1 MKTHQQSSGHIG
13 TTNAMIMELL
23 GGLSEDQDL
32 PAFNRTADAMT
43 FHGTTATVSFDLK
56 NASVQI
62 YCKGQQ
68 NSVYDSQKPG
78 QCQNMDFAEQLG
90 MEAISEMIAASSAQ
104 SEKGRAIVLAK
115 LAKRPW

>member
-1 MKTHQQSSGHIG
+1 M
-13 TTNAMIMELL
+13 
-23 GGLSEDQDL
+23 
-32 PAFNRTADAMT
+32 PAFKRTEEAMT
-43 FHGTTATVSFDLK
+43 FHGKTATVSFDLK

-78 QCQNMDFAEQLG
+78 QCQNIDFAEQLG
-90 MEAISEMIAASSAQ
+90 MEAVSEMRAASSAQ
-104 SEKGRAIVLAK
+104 SEKGRAAVLAK